1 MSVIRQRA
9 FEWTALLAVALGVF
23 LALFSAAGTL
33 VADHL
38 VVPVEVPA
46 AALSVSSGGGFAI
59 TGTATAD
66 LTVADPTTAE
76 RAWTMGPSLL
86 VAVLIVLV
94 GTLLLRVVRSLRTGD
109 PFAAVNARRVGVC
122 AAAVVVGG
130 AVVGGLRVAGA
141 HAVVGGADLS
151 AVGGAAVEPL
161 VDWPVGALLLGLGL
175 ASAAEFLRRGALL
188 NKEVE
193 GLV

>member
-1 MSVIRQRA
+1 MGVIRQRA
-9 FEWTALLAVALGVF
+9 FEWAAFLAVALGVL
-23 LALFSAAGTL
+23 LALFSAVGTL

-46 AALSVSSGGGFAI
+46 AALSVSSGEGAAI
-59 TGTATAD
+59 TGTAAAD

-76 RAWTMGPSLL
+76 RMWTMGPALL

-109 PFAAVNARRVGVC
+109 PFASVNARRIGAC
-122 AAAVVVGG
+122 AAIVLVGGVVV
-130 AVVGGLRVAGA
+130 AGLRAAGA

-151 AVGGAAVEPL
+151 AVGGAAVDPVIE
-161 VDWPVGALLLGLGL
+161 WPVGTLLLGLGL
-175 ASAAEFLRRGALL
+175 ASAAEFLRRGAIL
-188 NKEVE
+188 NEEVE